1 MNEVK
6 IDVEIYDKIKSL
18 AEEVKALSELG
29 YIINITGIGKP
40 TVLLKDAGFDALFPL
55 GAEAEMKEGSDGTPY
70 EVREVDADGVR
81 WINWK
86 KVDVSL

>member
-6 IDVEIYDKIKSL
+6 IATEVYDRIKGIT
-18 AEEVKALSELG
+18 EEVKALSELG

-55 GAEAEMKEGSDGTPY
+55 GVEPEMKEGSDGTPY
-70 EVREVDADGVR
+70 EVREIEADGVR
-81 WINWK
+81 WVNWK
-86 KVDVSL
+86 RVQV